1 MGIEPTT
8 SWFLVGFV
16 STEPQQELPS
26 AFSFYLIFS
35 VSMNL
40 GETVSIVVLKKYLYV
55 RVSLYRL
62 QMSSVFGVRAGFD
75 MDASQIF
82 P

>member
-1 MGIEPTT
+1 
-8 SWFLVGFV
+8 
-16 STEPQQELPS
+16 
-26 AFSFYLIFS
+26 
-35 VSMNL
+35 MNL